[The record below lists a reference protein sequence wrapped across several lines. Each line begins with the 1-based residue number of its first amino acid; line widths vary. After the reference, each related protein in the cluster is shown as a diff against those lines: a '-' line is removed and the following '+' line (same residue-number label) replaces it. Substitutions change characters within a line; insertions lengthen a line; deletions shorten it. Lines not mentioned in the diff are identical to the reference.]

1 MTTLT
6 GTEIFQVTGTIG
18 GKPCSV
24 TETVSMTDVATYVG
38 GVGVGLTVG
47 STAITGGTT
56 TRILYNNAGT
66 LGEYT
71 LTGTGTVVAMATSPS
86 FTTPILGTPTS
97 GTLTNCTI
105 PVGGVSGLGTGVA
118 TFLATPSSANLAS
131 AVTDEAGSGP
141 LVFANTP
148 TLVTP
153 VLGVATA
160 TSLAIGGATLGANG
174 LAVTGHVLVEGVTS
188 TGATGT
194 GAFVFA
200 TTPTLVTPVLGVA
213 TGTSLGLSG
222 SVTFSTA
229 SSGIILKQGA
239 NGTVGTFVANG
250 TTPVTVSNTSVAVT
264 DAIIVSLN
272 TVGGTVGAVPAVKT
286 ITAATGF
293 TIAGTASD
301 TSTYNYTI
309 IKNAA

>member
-24 TETVSMTDVATYVG
+24 TETASMADIATYVG
-38 GVGVGLTVG
+38 GAGVGLTVG
-47 STAITGGTT
+47 STVITGGTT
-56 TRILYNNAGT
+56 TRILYDNAGA
-66 LGEYT
+66 LGEY
-71 LTGTGTVVAMATSPS
+71 
-86 FTTPILGTPTS
+86 PI
-97 GTLTNCTI
+97 
-105 PVGGVSGLGTGVA
+105 GTGVA
-118 TFLATPSSANLAS
+118 TFLATPSSANLAA

-160 TSLAIGGATLGANG
+160 TSLAIGGATLGSNG

-229 SSGIILKQGA
+229 SAGIVLKQGA

-250 TTPVTVSNTSVAVT
+250 TTPVTVSNTNVAVT

-272 TVGGTVGAVPAVKT
+272 TVGGTVGAVPSVKT
-286 ITAATGF
+286 ITASTGF

-301 TSTYNYTI
+301 TSTYNYAI